1 MRLRSAP
8 EDFEANTLEAVRGL
22 LGRFFYVGRL
32 HDGEGVYEHWGMARV
47 FGADAAQ
54 CAIRASHRML
64 LSKVLKQP
72 LASLLKDVP
81 ASCEMEQL
89 TEQELL
95 TSLANSQPKMLSPS
109 ARAHLRSVLNGLWA
123 LVESQ
128 NNANPQAALPP
139 RQPGQESQ
147 PPAGI

>member
-8 EDFEANTLEAVRGL
+8 EDFERNTLEAVHGL

-32 HDGEGVYEHWGMARV
+32 QDDEGAYEHWGMARIY
-47 FGADAAQ
+47 GEEAAQ
-54 CAIRASHRML
+54 SAIRASHRGL

-72 LASLLKDVP
+72 LPSLLKDVP
-81 ASCEMEQL
+81 TSCEIGHL
-89 TEQELL
+89 AEQEFL
-95 TSLANSQPKMLSPS
+95 SALALAQPKTLSPS
-109 ARAHLRSVLNGLWA
+109 ARAHLRSVLNALLA

-128 NNANPQAALPP
+128 SSANLPGALPP
-139 RQPGQESQ
+139 PQPGQESL

>member
-8 EDFEANTLEAVRGL
+8 EDFAVNTLEAVPGL
-22 LGRFFYVGRL
+22 LSRFFYVGRL
-32 HDGEGVYEHWGMARV
+32 HDGEGMYEHWGMARIY
-47 FGADAAQ
+47 GEDAAQ
-54 CAIRASHRML
+54 CAIRASHRVL

-81 ASCEMEQL
+81 ASCELGRL
-89 TEQELL
+89 TERELL
-95 TSLANSQPKMLSPS
+95 TSLAHSQPKMLSPS
-109 ARAHLRSVLNGLWA
+109 ARAHLRSVLSALLA